1 MSNPITATND
11 LRDTDNWDGLIRAG
25 EIGYIELNHTMAQ
38 YFNGPSVCLE
48 RIISR
53 RTESENAYCDGEN
66 PSGLSS
72 FHLLSPYVLR
82 YDIMETIEGDLVS
95 PSEIARSRNLR
106 AVMFE
111 SGENTD
117 NGEFYVGI
125 AFITEAFYQNLMQD

>member
-38 YFNGPSVCLE
+38 YFQGATADLQHVLSSCG
-48 RIISR
+48 
-53 RTESENAYCDGEN
+53 TENAYMDGEN
-66 PSGLSS
+66 PSGLTQY
-72 FHLLSPYVLR
+72 HLLSPYVLR
-82 YDIMETIEGDLVS
+82 YDIMAAIEGDLVS

-117 NGEFYVGI
+117 NGEFYLGI
-125 AFITEAFYQNLMQD
+125 AFVSEGFYQNIMQD

>member
-1 MSNPITATND
+1 MSNPITAEND
-11 LRDTDNWDGLIRAG
+11 MRNTDNWNDIIQEGS
-25 EIGYIELNHTMAQ
+25 IGYIELNHTMAQ

-53 RTESENAYCDGEN
+53 ETASENAYCDGEN

-82 YDIMETIEGDLVS
+82 YDIMAAIEGDIVS

-125 AFITEAFYQNLMQD
+125 AFVSEAFYQDLMEE